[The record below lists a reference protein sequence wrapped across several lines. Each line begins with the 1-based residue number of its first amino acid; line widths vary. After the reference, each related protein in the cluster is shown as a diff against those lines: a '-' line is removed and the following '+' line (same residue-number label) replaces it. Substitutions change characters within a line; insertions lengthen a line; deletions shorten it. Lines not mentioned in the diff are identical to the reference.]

1 MAPAQA
7 MPLPVARRAAM
18 RVPPPIRRARLPL
31 WVWVGVVGL
40 AIAAA
45 LPVLQSSDAT
55 ATGAALRDLERQRA
69 AAQAEVRE
77 LASQVG
83 ELTSLDRVAAVAKT
97 RLGLTP
103 ARPTV
108 LLTVDTAPP
117 ERLLPARFLPRRE
130 AVVPEGATWWQ
141 RLLDVLIVR

>member
-1 MAPAQA
+1 M
-7 MPLPVARRAAM
+7 
-18 RVPPPIRRARLPL
+18 
-31 WVWVGVVGL
+31 GL

-83 ELTSLDRVAAVAKT
+83 ELTSLERVAAVAKT

-130 AVVPEGATWWQ
+130 AVVPDGAAWWQ

>member
-1 MAPAQA
+1 MRHTQA
-7 MPLPVARRAAM
+7 LPLPVARRAAM
-18 RVPPPIRRARLPL
+18 RVPPPVRRARLPL
-31 WVWVGVVGL
+31 WVWVGVIGL
-40 AIAAA
+40 CLAAV
-45 LPVLQSSDAT
+45 LPVAQSSDAT

-69 AAQAEVRE
+69 AGQAEVRQ

-83 ELTSLDRVAAVAKT
+83 ELTSLERVAAVADE

-108 LLTVDTAPP
+108 ILTVHTPPP
-117 ERLLPARFLPRRE
+117 ERLLPARYLPRRE
-130 AVVPEGATWWQ
+130 EALVTSAVWWQ

>member
-1 MAPAQA
+1 MPGAQA

-31 WVWVGVVGL
+31 WIWVGVVGL

-55 ATGAALRDLERQRA
+55 ATGAELRALERQRA
-69 AAQAEVRE
+69 AAQAEVRA

-83 ELTSLDRVAAVAKT
+83 ELTSLERVAAVAET

-108 LLTVDTAPP
+108 LLTVDTPPP
-117 ERLLPARFLPRRE
+117 ERLLPARFLPRRAE
-130 AVVPEGATWWQ
+130 AAPEDAAWWQ
-141 RLLDVLIVR
+141 RLLDVVIVR